1 MRPTKS
7 PGAVAA
13 LGASKSDPLGS
24 KVFSETKRQKR
35 FAQAPIRAEL
45 IASNSCEADGLIAC
59 GYAPVLDLCR
69 ELVAAGY
76 DPATPLEA
84 WRGETLCLYIRSIGK
99 GAQLT
104 VADDRHGTPRLRR
117 RPGRPQGYVGA
128 SPVAQ
133 IAKGRGAATASRDAA
148 QSMAPGAQA
157 RQRRHPHRIAHAAES
172 ADPLLGPEAP
182 GPFGS
187 GSHTD
192 EVAADGIG
200 YGP

>member
-13 LGASKSDPLGS
+13 LGASKSDPLGG

-45 IASNSCEADGLIAC
+45 IASNSCEADGLIAF

-84 WRGETLCLYIRSIGK
+84 WRGETLCLYVRSIGK
-99 GAQLT
+99 GARLT

-128 SPVAQ
+128 LPVAQ
-133 IAKGRGAATASRDAA
+133 IAKGRDMAAPA
-148 QSMAPGAQA
+148 QHATWEPAP
-157 RQRRHPHRIAHAAES
+157 
-172 ADPLLGPEAP
+172 
-182 GPFGS
+182 
-187 GSHTD
+187 
-192 EVAADGIG
+192 
-200 YGP
+200 